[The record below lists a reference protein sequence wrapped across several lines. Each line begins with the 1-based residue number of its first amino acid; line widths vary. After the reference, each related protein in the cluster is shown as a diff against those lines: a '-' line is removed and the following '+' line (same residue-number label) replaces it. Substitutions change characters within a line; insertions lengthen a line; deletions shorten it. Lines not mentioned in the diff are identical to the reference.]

1 MQVYVK
7 KTYMAP
13 ETTVLELEVESS
25 ILVGSDGT
33 DPLIHEDL
41 YYCTR

>member
-1 MQVYVK
+1 MEGNVK

-25 ILVGSDGT
+25 ILAGSGGSDPL
-33 DPLIHEDL
+33 DPIDI
-41 YYCTR
+41 